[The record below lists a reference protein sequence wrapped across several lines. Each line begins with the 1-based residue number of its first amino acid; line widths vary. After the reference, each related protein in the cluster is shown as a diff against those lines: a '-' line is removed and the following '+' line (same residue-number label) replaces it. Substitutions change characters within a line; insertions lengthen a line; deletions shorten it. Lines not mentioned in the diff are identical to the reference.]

1 MDDLIAFDQ
10 DLGEELEAENNNLNE
25 QEETV
30 IEPVVI
36 PERTKSQP
44 VLQENRPRSGQQ
56 PKLAPKEKRSKV
68 LDAGFDANE
77 ALSMLINIQS
87 SQDDKK
93 FDLLDGFLD
102 KYKISQPNKKSSIVE
117 ETFFFANN
125 SKREQKTATQIFEQ
139 VVAPGRS
146 KSTTRVSEPEVSP
159 FCVRRESRDSSSN
172 DGLQPPAR
180 QATTFKSNGYTTE

>member
-1 MDDLIAFDQ
+1 MGWNKTDMVSMDDLIAFDQ
-10 DLGEELEAENNNLNE
+10 DLGEELEAENNNE
-25 QEETV
+25 QEELV
-30 IEPVVI
+30 QPIPI
-36 PERTKSQP
+36 PEAKPQVQEQRTT
-44 VLQENRPRSGQQ
+44 RQ

-93 FDLLDGFLD
+93 FDLLDGFSD
-102 KYKISQPNKKSSIVE
+102 KYKISQPNKKSTIVE
-117 ETFFFANN
+117 ESFFFANN

-139 VVAPGRS
+139 VIAPGRS
-146 KSTTRVSEPEVSP
+146 KSTTRVEPEVSP

-172 DGLQPPAR
+172 DGLQQPVR
-180 QATTFKSNGYTTE
+180 QASTF